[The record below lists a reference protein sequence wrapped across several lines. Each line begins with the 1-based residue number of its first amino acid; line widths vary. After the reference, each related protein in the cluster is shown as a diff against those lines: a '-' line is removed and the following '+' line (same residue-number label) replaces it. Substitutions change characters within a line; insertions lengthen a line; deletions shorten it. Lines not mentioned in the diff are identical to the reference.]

1 MGVDPVQALDR
12 LIEGNRRFM
21 ADAPGDPDRFNAERR
36 GQLVSG
42 QAPFAAILSCADSRV
57 PAEVVFDQGLG
68 DLFVV
73 RVAGNIAAPSQM
85 GSLEFAAEKLG
96 VRLVVVLGHSC
107 CGAIDATV
115 EALREQVEAP
125 TEGLRKILDRVRPAV
140 EPLLAESL
148 EPPDLSREAVRAN
161 VRMAARMLREESPIL
176 ARLRAEQGLAVVGAE
191 YDLPTGAVRF
201 FDGLT
206 DAGELPPADQR

>member
-1 MGVDPVQALDR
+1 MADPAQALGW
-12 LIEGNRRFM
+12 LIEGNQRFM

-36 GQLVSG
+36 GQLVRG
-42 QAPFAAILSCADSRV
+42 QTPFAAILSCADSRV

-140 EPLLAESL
+140 EPLFAESL
-148 EPPDLSREAVRAN
+148 DPQELAREAVRAN
-161 VRMAARMLREESPIL
+161 VRMAAQMLREESPIL

-191 YDLPTGAVRF
+191 YDLASGAVHF
-201 FDGLT
+201 FDGVAET
-206 DAGELPPADQR
+206 GALPPPEQR